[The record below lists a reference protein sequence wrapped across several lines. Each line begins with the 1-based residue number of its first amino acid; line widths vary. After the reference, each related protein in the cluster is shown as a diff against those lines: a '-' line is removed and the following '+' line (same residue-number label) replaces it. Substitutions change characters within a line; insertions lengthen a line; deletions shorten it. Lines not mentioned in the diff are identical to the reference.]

1 MIITDNKKYCLQNA
15 MKIMCIYHI
24 NVTDVNKKYIS
35 AIFHTENFQI
45 RIIIIIEILEFDIN
59 LSDVK

>member
-15 MKIMCIYHI
+15 MKIMHIYYI
-24 NVTDVNKKYIS
+24 NVADVNKKYIS